1 MEDVKSQL
9 LDLSTNAE
17 VALGEWILSLIV
29 LLILITSIKWVYV
42 KRSNTVSNKILFA
55 NTFYAFAL
63 AIFLIITSI
72 KASLAL
78 SLGLVGALSIVRFR
92 TAIKEPEQLVY
103 LLMIIGISISLA
115 AQQIIPSIIITL
127 LFLVWQFSSKQSNS
141 YINKDLMNISF
152 NFQTNENLEA
162 VFEVLKNYKAINGFE
177 KIRTNSDS
185 ADLTLSV
192 SSMKET
198 DFVALKSTLDD
209 LDGTEKVNI
218 SFISS
223 LTF

>member
-1 MEDVKSQL
+1 MEEIKSSF

-17 VALGEWILSLIV
+17 VALGEWLFNLFV
-29 LLILITSIKWVYV
+29 LMILITAIRWVYI
-42 KRSNTVSNKILFA
+42 KRSNTISNKKLFS

-92 TAIKEPEQLVY
+92 TAIKEPEQLIY
-103 LLMIIGISISLA
+103 LLMIIGVSISLA
-115 AQQIIPSIIITL
+115 AQQMIPSIVITL
-127 LFLVWQFSSKQSNS
+127 LFLLWQFTAKESNS
-141 YINKDLMNISF
+141 YINKDLMNIP
-152 NFQTNENLEA
+152 LE
-162 VFEVLKNYKAINGFE
+162 FSSDEVLQEIFNVIKAYDAINGFE
-177 KIRTNSDS
+177 KIKTQSKK

-192 SSMKET
+192 TSMKDT
-198 DFVALKSTLDD
+198 AFLKLKASL
-209 LDGTEKVNI
+209 ENHKEISNVHI
-218 SFISS
+218 SFVSS

>member
-1 MEDVKSQL
+1 MDEIKAQL

-17 VALGEWILSLIV
+17 VALGEWIISLVILLV
-29 LLILITSIKWVYV
+29 LVTAIKWVYI
-42 KRSNTVSNKILFA
+42 KRSNTVSNKILFS

-103 LLMIIGISISLA
+103 LLMIIGVSISLA
-115 AQQIIPSIIITL
+115 AQQLVPSIIITL
-127 LFLVWQFSSKQSNS
+127 MFLIWQFSIKQGNT

-152 NFQTNENLEA
+152 QFASNEKMES
-162 VFEVLKNYKAINGFE
+162 VFELLRTIDEINGFE
-177 KIRTNSDS
+177 KIKTSENL
-185 ADLTLSV
+185 ADLTLSISAMKD
-192 SSMKET
+192 SSFM
-198 DFVALKSTLDD
+198 DLKSKLEQQPGIDQV
-209 LDGTEKVNI
+209 EI